1 MATKDE
7 MTNDEREFAASWGD
21 EEGDGGARPD
31 AAAAGG
37 STNEAPGVAEAANAA
52 GGKAEARGASVK
64 QETNPAAESGAVG
77 GGDGA
82 AGNPSDIANPD
93 AEAGAVSAGGEGSGS
108 DGPADPKEQQQERS
122 WRGRLDK
129 REKDIADR
137 EARLK
142 EAEAKL
148 SKDPEKA
155 GDALEKVAENAEAKG
170 NEALAE
176 KAEQLSEQVE
186 DGSISVKDAMARL
199 SEDFGSDFV
208 NMMTVVFRDIAAQEA
223 DRISDGK
230 VSDKFG
236 QLEQRTMEGFRSIGE
251 RHMMLHREK
260 IDDAVPG
267 FEKLIENPK
276 FQEFM
281 ASYPDGEQIG
291 SGGTARQIIKMLKAF
306 ESAEGNSEGDGTQV
320 AGKNQTSREVESVIA
335 QAKPS
340 EAAIDAA
347 AGVRT
352 GGAARVPDAPS
363 ESSDYAG
370 AWGQA

>member
-7 MTNDEREFAASWGD
+7 MTNDEREFAASWGNED
-21 EEGDGGARPD
+21 GEGGAPQNGAVKD
-31 AAAAGG
+31 SG
-37 STNEAPGVAEAANAA
+37 STTGASGVEEAANAA
-52 GGKAEARGASVK
+52 GAKLA
-64 QETNPAAESGAVG
+64 TNPAAESGAVG

-82 AGNPSDIANPD
+82 SSNPADTANTD
-93 AEAGAVSAGGEGSGS
+93 AEAGAVSSGGEGSGGN
-108 DGPADPKEQQQERS
+108 DPIDPKEQQQERS

-129 REKDIADR
+129 REKDISDR
-137 EARLK
+137 EAKLK

-155 GDALEKVAENAEAKG
+155 SDVLEAVADNAGAKG

-176 KAEQLSEQVE
+176 MADLFVEQVE
-186 DGSISVKDAMARL
+186 DGSITVEHALARL
-199 SEDFGSDFV
+199 TEDFGSDFV
-208 NMMTVVFRDIAAQEA
+208 SMMTTVFRDIAAQEA

-230 VSDKFG
+230 VSDKFS

-306 ESAEGNSEGDGTQV
+306 ESAEGNSEVDGTQ
-320 AGKNQTSREVESVIA
+320 AANKNQTGREVESVIA

-340 EAAIDAA
+340 EAALDAA